1 MTPERANTLS
11 GEERRAGGEGLV
23 LEAAEAASAKKAE
36 RIVILDVSEQ
46 LVITDYFLICSGN
59 TQRQVRT
66 IADAVERRLAEAHR
80 IKPFRREGER
90 EARWVL
96 LDYVDFVIHV
106 FHTDDRDY
114 YDLERLWADAR
125 VVPFEDEWAASVASA
140 SDPRQEGGDEPAAA
154 EAT

>member
-1 MTPERANTLS
+1 MTPQRE
-11 GEERRAGGEGLV
+11 EGLV
-23 LEAAEAASAKKAE
+23 LEAAEAASAKKAG

-66 IADAVERRLAEAHR
+66 IADEVQRRLQETR
-80 IKPFRREGER
+80 GLKPFRREGER

-96 LDYVDFVIHV
+96 LDYVDFVVHV
-106 FHTDDRDY
+106 FHTDDREY
-114 YDLERLWADAR
+114 YDLERLWSDAQR
-125 VVPFEDEWAASVASA
+125 VPFDDGWKED
-140 SDPRQEGGDEPAAA
+140 DEPAAA

>member
-1 MTPERANTLS
+1 MTIND
-11 GEERRAGGEGLV
+11 EGLV

-66 IADAVERRLAEAHR
+66 IADEVQRRLSESHS

-96 LDYVDFVIHV
+96 LDYVDFVVHV
-106 FHTDDRDY
+106 FHTDDREY

-125 VVPFEDEWAASVASA
+125 VVPFEEDWARAS
-140 SDPRQEGGDEPAAA
+140 SDATLRGDDEPAAA

>member
-1 MTPERANTLS
+1 MTTND
-11 GEERRAGGEGLV
+11 EGLV

-66 IADAVERRLAEAHR
+66 IADEVGKRLNESHGR
-80 IKPFRREGER
+80 KPFRREGER

-96 LDYVDFVIHV
+96 LDYVDFVVHV
-106 FHTDDRDY
+106 FHTDDREY

-125 VVPFEDEWAASVASA
+125 VVPFEDEW
-140 SDPRQEGGDEPAAA
+140 PTREGDDEPAAA

>member
-1 MTPERANTLS
+1 MTPQRGNE
-11 GEERRAGGEGLV
+11 GEGLV
-23 LEAAEAASAKKAE
+23 LEAAEAASAKKAG

-46 LVITDYFLICSGN
+46 LVITDYFVICSGN

-66 IADAVERRLAEAHR
+66 IGDEIQKRLLETR
-80 IKPFRREGER
+80 GLKPFRREGER

-96 LDYVDFVIHV
+96 LDYVDFVVHV

-125 VVPFEDEWAASVASA
+125 VVPFDDGWKG
-140 SDPRQEGGDEPAAA
+140 DDEPAAA